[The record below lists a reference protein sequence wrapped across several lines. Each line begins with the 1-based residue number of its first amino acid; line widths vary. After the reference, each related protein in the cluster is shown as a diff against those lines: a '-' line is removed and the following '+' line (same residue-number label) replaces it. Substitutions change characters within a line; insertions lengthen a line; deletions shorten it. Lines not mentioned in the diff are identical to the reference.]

1 MVRETFSGAE
11 RRNERRFIMFSDP
24 GFQIRIGKKEGVYR
38 LTISKTLT
46 NVLPRIVAKA
56 HNWIQFPNNENT
68 IHEALATSLEQST
81 VQLYTCSD
89 IKAITPW

>member
-1 MVRETFSGAE
+1 
-11 RRNERRFIMFSDP
+11 MFSDP

-68 IHEALATSLEQST
+68 IHEGPATSLEQST
-81 VQLYTCSD
+81 VHSCTHVPILKPSHHGDEYVSRKGYCS
-89 IKAITPW
+89 IHAQA